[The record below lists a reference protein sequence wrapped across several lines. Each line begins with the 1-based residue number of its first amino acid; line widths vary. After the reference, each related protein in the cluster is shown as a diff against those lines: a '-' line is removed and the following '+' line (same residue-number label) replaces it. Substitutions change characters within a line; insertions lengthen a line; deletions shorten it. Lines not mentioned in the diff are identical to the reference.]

1 MRSILPSY
9 GLEGLK
15 ELLGNVCDALIDLLL
30 FVQFKKREKHPRR
43 VILYQKYHSF
53 MAIFHVL
60 LIVKMVPHRAKHLI

>member
-43 VILYQKYHSF
+43 VILYQS
-53 MAIFHVL
+53 L
-60 LIVKMVPHRAKHLI
+60 LHGYFSRFVNCKNGTTSRKASYLI